1 MSSHRSCIFIR
12 LLFRSA
18 LHLLSALVLRSQL
31 RRLIGLLRRSG
42 LNPKGLLRAELNLGL
57 LLLSGLNRNGL
68 LCLSLLSLKA
78 LLERSGLNIGG
89 DFRRGEFSLILSG
102 VLRRN
107 EFPL

>member
-12 LLFRSA
+12 LLCRSA

-31 RRLIGLLRRSG
+31 SRLIGLLRRSG
-42 LNPKGLLRAELNLGL
+42 LNPKGLLRPQLNLGL
-57 LLLSGLNRNGL
+57 LLLSGLNFNGL
-68 LCLSLLSLKA
+68 RCLSLLILKV
-78 LLERSGLNIGG
+78 LLQRSGLNIRG
-89 DFRRGEFSLILSG
+89 DLRRGEFSLILSG